1 MKFCVKILPVFLL
14 GAMGF
19 GGTAGAALA
28 GPREDARLASE
39 RCDSI
44 ADQRRWLDCYY
55 GAAQPVRAQL
65 GLPPAPA
72 SQIGAVPPAN
82 SYAPPPA
89 MAALPSDRL
98 AYGVGAVRPAPAV
111 QSGLPPMPRYQGGL
125 YSGVFGNGHP
135 PVTNLRMSSYEF
147 DGLGRFTVTLA
158 DGEVW
163 KQLDGD
169 EERAHWRKPANTYVV
184 NVGQGALGT
193 YNLIANDDGVS
204 LKVKRIK

>member
-1 MKFCVKILPVFLL
+1 MKFCLKLLPVLLL
-14 GAMGF
+14 GVMGLC
-19 GGTAGAALA
+19 GSTGAALA

-89 MAALPSDRL
+89 MAASQPQ

-111 QSGLPPMPRYQGGL
+111 QSGLPPMPKYQGGL

-135 PVTNLRMSSYEF
+135 PVTNLRMASYAF

-169 EERAHWRKPANTYVV
+169 QTRAHWRKPADTYIVD
-184 NVGQGALGT
+184 VGQGAMGT
-193 YNLIANDDGVS
+193 YNLVVNDEGDS
-204 LKVKRIK
+204 YKVHRIK